1 MKIGYPC
8 INRTLPCRGNKTF
21 RLKSYS
27 KERFIDTVTNNLRC
41 LQHLLSFNL
50 DHNILF
56 FRISSDIIPFASHS
70 VLNVDWELFFKD
82 RLQEIGRFIKKN
94 NMRISM
100 HPDQFI
106 VLNSK
111 RKEVV
116 QRSIQELVYHASF
129 LDSLGLDASSKIQ
142 LHVGGV
148 YGEKEKSMNRFVKN
162 FDLLPLPVKKRL
174 VIENDDRSYTAK
186 DCLQISKQIHI
197 PVLFDVL
204 HHQINNFDEPI
215 QKIFRFIAETWQTN
229 DGIPMVDYSS
239 QEQNE
244 KIGKHA
250 THINQKDFICF
261 LQSINSIDFDIMLEI
276 KDKEK
281 SALEAISLAKSD
293 PRFIFKYKKKDNE
306 RILEEIS

>member
-8 INRTLPCRGNKTF
+8 INRTLPCRGNRTF

-56 FRISSDIIPFASHS
+56 FRISSDIIPFASHP
-70 VLNVDWELFFKD
+70 VLNVDWELYFKD
-82 RLQEIGRFIKKN
+82 RLTDIGRFIRNN

-116 QRSIQELVYHASF
+116 QRSIKELVYHASF
-129 LDSLGLDASSKIQ
+129 LDSLGLDESSKIQ

-148 YGEKEKSMNRFVKN
+148 YGEKETSMNRFVTH
-162 FDLLPLPVKKRL
+162 FDLLPTSVRKRL
-174 VIENDDRSYTAK
+174 VIENDERSYTAN
-186 DCLQISKQIHI
+186 DCLQISKQNHI

-204 HHQINNFDEPI
+204 HHEINNLDEPI
-215 QKIFRFIAETWQTN
+215 QKMFSLIADTWKTS

-239 QEQNE
+239 QERNE
-244 KIGKHA
+244 KTGKHA

-261 LQSINSIDFDIMLEI
+261 LQSINSIDIDIMLEI

-281 SALEAISLAKSD
+281 SAVEAISLAKKD
-293 PRFIFKYKKKDNE
+293 TRFIHV
-306 RILEEIS
+306 S

>member
-21 RLKSYS
+21 RLASYS
-27 KERFIDTVTNNLRC
+27 KDRFIDTVSNNLDC
-41 LQHLLSFNL
+41 LQQILSFNL

-56 FRISSDIIPFASHS
+56 FRISSDIIPFASHP
-70 VLNVDWELFFKD
+70 VLSIDWNLLFND
-82 RLQEIGRFIKKN
+82 RLQETGRFIKEN

-116 QRSIQELVYHASF
+116 QRSIQELMYHASF
-129 LDSLGLDASSKIQ
+129 LDSLGLDYSSKIQ

-148 YGEKEKSMNRFVKN
+148 YGEKEKSMNRFVNN
-162 FDLLPLPVKKRL
+162 FDLLPRSVKKRL
-174 VIENDDRSYTAK
+174 VIENDDRSYTAY
-186 DCLQISKQIHI
+186 DCLKISKQLHI

-204 HHQINNFDEPI
+204 HHQINKLDESI
-215 QKIFRFIAETWQTN
+215 ETIFRLVAETWKN
-229 DGIPMVDYSS
+229 RDGIPMVDYSS

-244 KIGKHA
+244 KTGKHA
-250 THINQKDFICF
+250 THINPNDFTNF
-261 LQSINSIDFDIMLEI
+261 LRSLNSIDMDIMLEI

-281 SALEAISLAKSD
+281 SALEAVSLAKNDS
-293 PRFIFKYKKKDNE
+293 RFIH
-306 RILEEIS
+306 IS

>member
-21 RLKSYS
+21 RLASYS
-27 KERFIDTVTNNLRC
+27 KKRFTDTVTNNLRC
-41 LQHLLSFNL
+41 LQHILSFNL
-50 DHNILF
+50 NHNILF

-70 VLNVDWELFFKD
+70 VLNVDWKAYFSDIL
-82 RLQEIGRFIKKN
+82 REIGRFIHEN

-116 QRSIQELVYHASF
+116 QRSVQELVYHSSF
-129 LDSLGLDASSKIQ
+129 LDSLGLGFSSKIQ
-142 LHVGGV
+142 LHIGGV
-148 YGEKEKSMNRFVKN
+148 YGEKEESMNRFVKN
-162 FDLLPLPVKKRL
+162 FDLLPIPVKKRL
-174 VIENDDRSYTAK
+174 VIENDDRSYSAK

-204 HHQINNFDEPI
+204 HHQLNNHDE
-215 QKIFRFIAETWQTN
+215 QMQNIFRLIAETWNAN

-239 QEQNE
+239 QEKNG
-244 KIGKHA
+244 KKGKHA
-250 THINQKDFICF
+250 NHIDHDDFIHF
-261 LQSINSIDFDIMLEI
+261 LQTIDSIDFDIMLEI

-281 SALEAISLAKSD
+281 SALESISLAKSD
-293 PRFIFKYKKKDNE
+293 PRFIFK
-306 RILEEIS
+306 S